1 MMLSAHRF
9 RSIGWIALL
18 LVCAALVMVLAFRV
32 NALRSQVHR
41 TEQQI
46 VSLRKEKLY
55 LETEVET
62 RANQQQL
69 KLWNDVEF
77 GYVAP
82 TASQYLSSER
92 QLAAFSKPDEPDA
105 PAPIRVASADNAV
118 AAEAAFPSI
127 VSRLT
132 GEPDIAAPEDHGD
145 DHADTHAET
154 HGSTK
159 RDVTTEALAP
169 HPVAGAA
176 DHDAAAAG
184 LGARLATVG
193 PVKKASEKAAEKAAA
208 GKAGASKLAKA
219 GSAKAGST
227 KPGLA
232 KPVTT
237 HGHDGADTA
246 HPGKAGKLTAS
257 PKAAK
262 SAAPGKT
269 AKSAAK
275 STKASKTAP

>member
-1 MMLSAHRF
+1 MMVSANRF

-18 LVCAALVMVLAFRV
+18 LICGALVMVLAFRV

-46 VSLRKEKLY
+46 VALRKEKLY

-92 QLAAFSKPDEPDA
+92 QLAAFSKPDEVNA
-105 PAPIRVASADNAV
+105 PAPIRVASADNTV

-127 VSRLT
+127 VSQLA
-132 GEPDIAAPEDHGD
+132 GEPDISASNEHTTAAPDTRETASAEDH
-145 DHADTHAET
+145 AT
-154 HGSTK
+154 
-159 RDVTTEALAP
+159 
-169 HPVAGAA
+169 
-176 DHDAAAAG
+176 AAAG

-193 PVKKASEKAAEKAAA
+193 PARQTSSAAPVKAALARPVSAQSKADHADHPGKGGKLAASPKSGKAAA
-208 GKAGASKLAKA
+208 LGTVKS
-219 GSAKAGST
+219 
-227 KPGLA
+227 A
-232 KPVTT
+232 KPVT
-237 HGHDGADTA
+237 
-246 HPGKAGKLTAS
+246 
-257 PKAAK
+257 K
-262 SAAPGKT
+262 ST
-269 AKSAAK
+269 AKPAK
-275 STKASKTAP
+275 TSRTAP